1 MISLQEAK
9 QLVLEQARSFGKEI
23 ILLEDALG
31 RTLNEAV
38 IADRDYPP
46 FNRATMDGI
55 AINSADWNE
64 GIRSYSITE
73 TIFAGQ
79 ASTKSIG
86 KGECY
91 KIMTGAAVPLSAD
104 TVIRKED
111 IEEDENRLR
120 ITVSSITAGQNIA
133 TKGSDIKAGTSI
145 VNSAQ
150 RIKPGSITTLASL
163 GYAEVKVASLP
174 SIAIITTGDEIVPV
188 DVPVNEVQIRNSNA
202 FLLKAMLQ
210 QWQIRTSVCKH
221 LKDDAA
227 ILSAAVK
234 QLRNHD
240 IIILSGAVS
249 AGDADFVPE
258 VLINAGAKMIFHKV
272 AIRPGKP
279 IWFGKFDNGPVVF
292 ALPGNPFSTFVTFKL
307 FIEPFLQQCFG
318 LAPTTILQLPFSGS
332 RIKKTNLD
340 EFFPVMLAGN
350 PTVAAA
356 IPFNT
361 SGDITA
367 VMEAYAIAMQPIAA
381 TEIRDGEIIS
391 CLIV

>member
-1 MISLQEAK
+1 MISLQEAR
-9 QLVLEQARSFGKEI
+9 QLVLEQAGSFGKEI

-31 RTLNEAV
+31 RTLNEPL

-55 AINSADWNE
+55 AINSACWQE
-64 GIRSYSITE
+64 GIRSFALAE
-73 TIFAGQ
+73 TVFAGQ
-79 ASTKSIG
+79 ASTKPIAN
-86 KGECY
+86 GECY

-111 IEEDENRLR
+111 IEPEENRLTV
-120 ITVSSITAGQNIA
+120 TVSSITAGQNIA
-133 TKGSDIKAGTSI
+133 VKGSDIKAGTSI
-145 VNSAQ
+145 VDSAK
-150 RIKPGSITTLASL
+150 RIKAGTITTLASL

-188 DVPVNEVQIRNSNA
+188 DAPINEVQIRNSNA
-202 FLLKAMLQ
+202 FLLKALLQ
-210 QWQIRTSVCKH
+210 QWQIRSSVCKH

-227 ILSAAVK
+227 VLLAAVK
-234 QLRNHD
+234 QLRNQD

-258 VLINAGAKMIFHKV
+258 VLINAGAKQIFHKV

-279 IWFGKFDNGPVVF
+279 IWFGKFENGPVVF

-307 FIEPFLQQCFG
+307 FIEPFLCQCFG
-318 LAPTTILQLPFSGS
+318 LTAPENLHLPFSGN
-332 RIKKTNLD
+332 RHKKTDLD
-340 EFFPVMLAGN
+340 EFFPVSFSGN
-350 PTVAAA
+350 PTVAKAL
-356 IPFNT
+356 PFNT

-367 VMEAYAIAMQPIAA
+367 VMEADGLAMQAVEQ
-381 TEIRDGEIIS
+381 TEIKDGDVVQVITI
-391 CLIV
+391 